1 MGAPVELAGAP
12 VPEDWVAE
20 PDGRL
25 VGVGELVP
33 VMAVPVTEPVSE
45 ELLPLD
51 EVGVLEAEPDE
62 EPAVGQTA
70 ESGTLTPT
78 PPQIPLANW
87 MVSEYPGSTVSSVP
101 RLSYSACSSPYSSL
115 ASATSQPAAAAAAAA
130 ACMQTR

>member
-1 MGAPVELAGAP
+1 MGAPVEVAG
-12 VPEDWVAE
+12 E
-20 PDGRL
+20 PDPEEWAVEDPDGRRL

-45 ELLPLD
+45 ELPPD

-62 EPAVGQTA
+62 EEPPVGQTA

-87 MVSEYPGSTVSSVP
+87 IVSEYPGSTVSRVP
-101 RLSYSACSSPYSSL
+101 PVILYAQQHIASL
-115 ASATSQPAAAAAAAA
+115 ASATN
-130 ACMQTR
+130 